1 MQVRCNFYG
10 LMNAST
16 GVECLI
22 SDDLL
27 AVGENFQYKEQDYI
41 IVSVVESQGRWFA
54 NVVPEH
60 QWRFVRR
67 SALPARPKEPV
78 QENLDT
84 LRSRAIR
91 AEEKAQALQEDQT
104 HIEDRL
110 DRLMHMLD
118 HLTKDLNGA
127 Q

>member
-104 HIEDRL
+104 YIEDRL

-118 HLTKDLNGA
+118 HLTNNLNGA

>member
-16 GVECLI
+16 GVECVI
-22 SDDLL
+22 SQDLL

-54 NVVPEH
+54 NVVPEQ
-60 QWRFVRR
+60 QWRFGRR
-67 SALPARPKEPV
+67 PILAARPKEQG
-78 QENLDT
+78 QESLDT

-91 AEEKAQALQEDQT
+91 AEEKAQALQEEQI

-118 HLTKDLNGA
+118 HLTKDLNGV

>member
-22 SDDLL
+22 NDDLL

-67 SALPARPKEPV
+67 SVLPARPKEPL

-91 AEEKAQALQEDQT
+91 AEEKAQALQEDQI

-118 HLTKDLNGA
+118 HLIKDLNGA